1 MEANVVVRILKRTII
16 AVSCLAFFVVCAS
29 PISAKTHDYPMRLQV
44 IHSRWHGRHGW
55 INGYGHG
62 NLITGQPG
70 QPPKQGMDF
79 EYSCS
84 TPVRHTFAPDT
95 YPARY
100 GKNNLEV
107 VVLLPELGSEKEKEC
122 TLKIEMKDFVYQGG
136 RGGTLWSVP
145 LAGGQPTQ
153 VQEGADGD
161 Q

>member
-1 MEANVVVRILKRTII
+1 MFARILNRPIF
-16 AVSCLAFFVVCAS
+16 AVSALIFVLLCAS
-29 PISAKTHDYPMRLQV
+29 PMFAKSHDYPMRLQV
-44 IHSRWHGRHGW
+44 IHSRWHGRHGYA
-55 INGYGHG
+55 NGYGHG
-62 NLITGQPG
+62 NLITNQPG

-107 VVLLPELGSEKEKEC
+107 VVLLPELGTDKGKEC
-122 TLKIEMKDFVYQGG
+122 TLKIEMKDFVCQGG

-153 VQEGADGD
+153 IQEDGGTGGND

>member
-1 MEANVVVRILKRTII
+1 MVGRSLERKIF
-16 AVSCLAFFVVCAS
+16 AVSALIFAIVCSS
-29 PISAKTHDYPMRLQV
+29 PISAKSHDYPMRLQV

-55 INGYGHG
+55 IEGYGHG

-70 QPPKQGMDF
+70 APPKQGMDF

-107 VVLLPELGSEKEKEC
+107 VVLLPEMGSTNEKEC

-136 RGGTLWSVP
+136 KGGTLWSVP

-153 VQEGADGD
+153 IQEDGGTGGND

>member
-1 MEANVVVRILKRTII
+1 MVRILKRPIF
-16 AVSCLAFFVVCAS
+16 AVSAILIVAMFS
-29 PISAKTHDYPMRLQV
+29 TPIAAKSHDYPMRLQV

-55 INGYGHG
+55 IEGFGHG
-62 NLITGQPG
+62 NLMTGQPG
-70 QPPKQGMDF
+70 APPKQGMDF

-107 VVLLPELGSEKEKEC
+107 VVLLPEMGSTNQKEC

-153 VQEGADGD
+153 IQEDGGTGGND

>member
-1 MEANVVVRILKRTII
+1 VLVRVLKRPIF
-16 AVSCLAFFVVCAS
+16 AVSALLLVVISAS
-29 PISAKTHDYPMRLQV
+29 PIFAKSHDYPMRLQV

-55 INGYGHG
+55 ANGYGHG
-62 NLITGQPG
+62 NLITNQPG

-107 VVLLPELGSEKEKEC
+107 VVLLPELGSDKGKEC

-136 RGGTLWSVP
+136 RGGTLWSLP
-145 LAGGQPTQ
+145 LGGGQPTQ
-153 VQEGADGD
+153 IQEDGGTGGND

>member
-1 MEANVVVRILKRTII
+1 VVARILKRTSF
-16 AVSCLAFFVVCAS
+16 AVLALVFVAVCPN
-29 PISAKTHDYPMRLQV
+29 PISAKSHDYPMRLQV
-44 IHSRWHGRHGW
+44 IHSRWHGRNGYA
-55 INGYGHG
+55 NGYGHG
-62 NLITGQPG
+62 NLITNQPG

-84 TPVRHTFAPDT
+84 VPVRHTFAPDT

-107 VVLLPELGSEKEKEC
+107 VVALPEMGTDKEKEC

-145 LAGGQPTQ
+145 LQGGQPTQ
-153 VQEGADGD
+153 IQEGGGGGGND

>member
-1 MEANVVVRILKRTII
+1 MEATMVVRILKRPIF
-16 AVSCLAFFVVCAS
+16 AVSALIFVIACAS
-29 PISAKTHDYPMRLQV
+29 PISAKSHDYPMRLQV

-55 INGYGHG
+55 INGYGNG
-62 NLITGQPG
+62 NLITQQPG

-84 TPVRHTFAPDT
+84 TPVRHTFDPDT
-95 YPARY
+95 YMARY

-107 VVLLPELGSEKEKEC
+107 VVLLPEMGSEKEKEC
-122 TLKIEMKDFVYQGG
+122 ILKIEMKDFVYQGG

-153 VQEGADGD
+153 VHEGADGD

>member
-1 MEANVVVRILKRTII
+1 MVVGSLKRTIL
-16 AVSCLAFFVVCAS
+16 AVSALMFAAMSAS

-55 INGYGHG
+55 IEGYGHG

-70 QPPKQGMDF
+70 APPKQGMDF

-107 VVLLPELGSEKEKEC
+107 VVLLPELGTDKGKEC
-122 TLKIEMKDFVYQGG
+122 TLKIEMKDFIY
-136 RGGTLWSVP
+136 RGGPNGELYSVP
-145 LAGGQPTQ
+145 LNGGPPNP
-153 VQEGADGD
+153 VQEGTDGN

>member
-1 MEANVVVRILKRTII
+1 MVTRSLKRPIF
-16 AVSCLAFFVVCAS
+16 AVLALILVAGFAN
-29 PISAKTHDYPMRLQV
+29 PIFAKSHDYPMRLQV
-44 IHSRWHGRHGW
+44 IHSRWHGRHGYA
-55 INGYGHG
+55 NGYGHG
-62 NLITGQPG
+62 NLITNQPG

-107 VVLLPELGSEKEKEC
+107 VVLLPELGSDKGKEC
-122 TLKIEMKDFVYQGG
+122 TLKIAMKDFVYQGG

-153 VQEGADGD
+153 IQGDGGGND

>member
-1 MEANVVVRILKRTII
+1 LLVRILKRPIF
-16 AVSCLAFFVVCAS
+16 AVSALLFVVIGSS
-29 PISAKTHDYPMRLQV
+29 PIFAKSHEYPMRLQV

-55 INGYGHG
+55 ANGYGHG
-62 NLITGQPG
+62 NLLTQQPG
-70 QPPKQGMDF
+70 QPPKQGVDF

-100 GKNNLEV
+100 GKNNLEL

-122 TLKIEMKDFVYQGG
+122 TLKIGMKDFVYQGG
-136 RGGTLWSVP
+136 RGGTLWSRP

-153 VQEGADGD
+153 IQEDGGTGGND

>member
-1 MEANVVVRILKRTII
+1 MVLYHVLKRTLV
-16 AVSCLAFFVVCAS
+16 ALSLLAFMFAPVS
-29 PISAKTHDYPMRLQV
+29 PMFAKTHDYPMRLQV

-62 NLITGQPG
+62 NLITQQPG

-79 EYSCS
+79 EYSCG
-84 TPVRHTFAPDT
+84 TPVRHTFAADT

-136 RGGTLWSVP
+136 RGGTLWAVP
-145 LAGGQPTQ
+145 FAGGPPTRI
-153 VQEGADGD
+153 QEDGGGGD
-161 Q
+161 NQ

>member
-1 MEANVVVRILKRTII
+1 MVGRSLERKIF
-16 AVSCLAFFVVCAS
+16 AVSALIFAIVCSS
-29 PISAKTHDYPMRLQV
+29 PISAKSHDYPMRLQV

-62 NLITGQPG
+62 NLMTGQPG
-70 QPPKQGMDF
+70 APPKQGMDF

-107 VVLLPELGSEKEKEC
+107 VVLLPELGSEQGKGMHPENRDEGFC
-122 TLKIEMKDFVYQGG
+122 ISGRSRRHSVVRAVGG
-136 RGGTLWSVP
+136 RTAHSDSGRWRHRWK
-145 LAGGQPTQ
+145 
-153 VQEGADGD
+153 
-161 Q
+161 

>member
-1 MEANVVVRILKRTII
+1 MVVRILRRTI
-16 AVSCLAFFVVCAS
+16 FVVSALILVVISAS
-29 PISAKTHDYPMRLQV
+29 PLFAKSHDYPMRLQV

-55 INGYGHG
+55 ANGYGHG
-62 NLITGQPG
+62 NLITNQPG
-70 QPPKQGMDF
+70 APPKQGMDF

-107 VVLLPELGSEKEKEC
+107 VVLLPELGSDKDKEC
-122 TLKIEMKDFVYQGG
+122 TLKIQMKDFVYQGG

-145 LAGGQPTQ
+145 LAGGQPTRI
-153 VQEGADGD
+153 QEDGGTGGND